1 MRYDPPD
8 NKPVKNRVDD
18 LLEEFDEA
26 LDDLLEFIKKD
37 KQRLNSMETS
47 SLRRKSSTMNRRV
60 KAWK

>member
-26 LDDLLEFIKKD
+26 LDSLTGFISKEKTRLEH
-37 KQRLNSMETS
+37 METS
-47 SLRRKSSTMNRRV
+47 SLRRKSSTINQRV